1 MKRSIHVF
9 WHAQTYSAL
18 GDKTLLEHRN
28 QGVWRPMVDI
38 YEQPDSITIVV
49 DLPGVSRNAITVT
62 AQPGYLSITGTR
74 PEVTPH
80 NTRCVHLMEIPHGPF
95 ARDVKLP
102 LGCDMTAIEASYDQG
117 CLRIRIPKEAQR

>member
-9 WHAQTYSAL
+9 WHTQTYSGL

-38 YEQPDSITIVV
+38 YEQTDSITIVV
-49 DLPGVSRNAITVT
+49 DLPGVRRDEITLT
-62 AQPGYLSITGTR
+62 AQPGYLSIAGTR
-74 PEVTPH
+74 PEVAPH
-80 NTRCVHLMEIPHGPF
+80 NTRCVHLMEIPHGSF

-102 LGCDMTAIEASYDQG
+102 LECDMTAIEASFDQG
-117 CLRIRIPKEAQR
+117 CLRIRIPKEAR